1 VRPESLVL
9 RIKRIINEQ
18 GRVIIAQFNDSQN
31 KFAYFDCFFLVLFTV
46 LAVYVMSASANF
58 PLMMVLAVA
67 MALVFIGSSGVV
79 DGAVLP
85 PAHCN
90 PEVSEALPPRLR
102 RICAALYGIAEIS
115 SAVEQYLDD
124 KGICHAFIERADDL
138 RITIDDQ
145 HHHH

>member
-1 VRPESLVL
+1 MTPPPKK
-9 RIKRIINEQ
+9 I
-18 GRVIIAQFNDSQN
+18 
-31 KFAYFDCFFLVLFTV
+31 KFAYFDCSFLVLLTV
-46 LAVYVMSASANF
+46 LAVYVMSASANL

-67 MALVFIGSSGVV
+67 MALMFIGSSGVV

-124 KGICHAFIERADDL
+124 KGICHSFIQWPDNL
-138 RITIDDQ
+138 PMTIVDQ
-145 HHHH
+145 PSASLSTLSFIDELHLSVGDT